1 MQLLV
6 LGLEFA
12 SDAGLD
18 KALEPLL
25 LAAAAAAMIPADS
38 VVAIAAHRHRLLW
51 RDDVHVLLHLPQAY
65 AAGQLL
71 DRSSD

>member
-1 MQLLV
+1 LQLLV

-25 LAAAAAAMIPADS
+25 LAAAAMIPADS

-71 DRSSD
+71 DPSSD